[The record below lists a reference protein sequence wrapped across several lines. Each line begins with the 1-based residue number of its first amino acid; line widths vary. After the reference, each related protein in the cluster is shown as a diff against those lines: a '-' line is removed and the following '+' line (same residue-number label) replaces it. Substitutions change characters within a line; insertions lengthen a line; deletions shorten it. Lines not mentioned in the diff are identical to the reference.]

1 MENTKSTI
9 SRRDFVKASA
19 AAASLTI
26 IPRHVLGGE
35 GRPAA
40 SDRLNIAG
48 VGVGGMGASNLAAC
62 ESENIVALC
71 DVDAEGYA
79 AKTFTKYPKAKA
91 YKDFRVMFDQHKDI
105 DAVIVATPDHSHAV
119 VALAAIRRGK
129 HVYVQKPISHSIY
142 EARILT
148 EEARKYK
155 VMTQMGNQGHSGDGT
170 RLIHEWI
177 NSGAI
182 GPVRQIHAW
191 TNRPVWPQGVEVDRP
206 KETPPVPG
214 TMDWDLWIGPA
225 AMRPYHPTYHP
236 GTWRAWW
243 DFGTGSLGDLGCHIL
258 DAPFWALK
266 LKYPVSAEGCISTY
280 WNGLWD
286 PCPPK
291 NEQYPRSTIVRFK
304 FPEREGLP
312 AVNLTWWDGGM
323 LPPRPEE
330 LEEGRKMGDDD
341 GGVLFI
347 GDKGT
352 LMCGCYGRSPRLI
365 PESRMKEFK
374 QPDKTLARV
383 PGGEQGHEKD
393 WIRSCKDGKP
403 ASSNFDHS
411 GPLSEMVL
419 MGNLAVRF
427 PNRRILWDGE
437 KMAVTNDAD
446 ANAYVRRNYRQ
457 GWTL

>member
-1 MENTKSTI
+1 MENRKQAVN
-9 SRRDFVKASA
+9 RRDFVKATVA
-19 AAASLTI
+19 AATLTI
-26 IPRHVLGGE
+26 IPRHVLGADGK
-35 GRPAA
+35 PAA

-71 DVDAEGYA
+71 DVDAGGYA
-79 AKTFTKYPKAKA
+79 AKTFAKYPKAKP
-91 YKDFRVMFDQHKDI
+91 YKDFRVMFDQQKDI
-105 DAVIVATPDHSHAV
+105 DAVIVATPDHNHAV

-142 EARILT
+142 EARIMT

-177 NSGAI
+177 NGGAI
-182 GPVRQIHAW
+182 GPVREIHAW

-280 WNGLWD
+280 WTGLWEA
-286 PCPPK
+286 CPPK

-312 AVNLTWWDGGM
+312 PVNLTWWDGGM
-323 LPPRPEE
+323 MPPRPEL

-341 GGVLFI
+341 GGVLFV

-365 PESRMKEFK
+365 PETRMKEFK
-374 QPDKTLARV
+374 QPEKTLARV

-393 WIRSCKDGKP
+393 WVRSCKDGKP

-419 MGNLAVRF
+419 MGNLAVRY

-437 KMAVTNDAD
+437 KMAVTNDKD
-446 ANAYVRRNYRQ
+446 ANAYVRRTYRE
-457 GWTL
+457 GWML